1 MNALN
6 SYRHSA
12 IIISI
17 IVLCIFLLTKC
28 ENNSTKKEEKTINN
42 NFRKFAGSEVCAN
55 CHKDVY
61 EKHIHTEHHLTSA
74 IANGKNILG
83 SFSGGTNVF
92 TFDPFT
98 NVTMEKRDSGFY
110 QVEYNNGSEIKKG
123 RFDIVIGSGRKG
135 QSYLNWLKNRLV
147 QLPITY
153 FSPAGQW
160 SNSPGYPPHK
170 VAFYRPITTRCLE
183 CHSTYF
189 EKLSGALQRFDD
201 FDRNKIIY
209 GVDCEKCHGAAAQH
223 VEFQSKNPAV
233 KEAKFIVNP
242 GKLSRERLL
251 DLCTLCHGGQLTKTK
266 PSFEF
271 QAGDTLS
278 DYFSLQA
285 AALNADNIDV
295 HGNQMGLLSLSK
307 CFSIGKVTC
316 INCHNIHENENGKIE
331 IFSQR
336 CVSCHNESHGKMCKM
351 ADQIGPSITENCIDC
366 HMPKQLSHAV
376 AVYLQGADAP
386 TPALM
391 RTHYIKIYPD
401 ETQKILALL
410 KKKKVY
416 VNHAK

>member
-1 MNALN
+1 MNTLN

-28 ENNSTKKEEKTINN
+28 ENNSKKKEEKTINN

-55 CHKDVY
+55 CHRDIY

-83 SFSGGTNVF
+83 SFSDGANVF
-92 TFDPFT
+92 NFDPFT
-98 NVTMEKRDSGFY
+98 NVAMEKRDSSYY

-153 FSPAGQW
+153 FSPAAQW

-170 VAFYRPITTRCLE
+170 VAFYRPITSRCLE

-189 EKLSGALQRFDD
+189 EKISDSSQKFEE
-201 FDRNKIIY
+201 FNRNKMILA
-209 GVDCEKCHGAAAQH
+209 VDCEKCHGPAAQH
-223 VEFQSKNPAV
+223 VDFQTRNPSV
-233 KEAKFIVNP
+233 KEAKFIINP
-242 GKLSRERLL
+242 GKLPRERLL
-251 DLCTLCHGGQLTKTK
+251 DLCSLCHGGQLTKTK

-271 QAGDTLS
+271 HAGDTLS
-278 DYFSLQA
+278 NYFSLQT

-307 CFSIGKVTC
+307 CFMIGNVTC
-316 INCHNIHENENGKIE
+316 INCHNIHEKENGEIR

-336 CVSCHNESHGKMCKM
+336 CMNCHSESHGKMCKM
-351 ADQIGPSITENCIDC
+351 TDQIGPSIANNCIDC

-401 ETQKILALL
+401 ETQKILTLL

>member
-6 SYRHSA
+6 SYRHSE
-12 IIISI
+12 IIILI

-55 CHKDVY
+55 CHKDIY

-189 EKLSGALQRFDD
+189 EKLPGALQRFDD

-209 GVDCEKCHGAAAQH
+209 GVDCEKCHGPAAHH

-336 CVSCHNESHGKMCKM
+336 CVSCHNESHGKICKM

-410 KKKKVY
+410 KKKKMY